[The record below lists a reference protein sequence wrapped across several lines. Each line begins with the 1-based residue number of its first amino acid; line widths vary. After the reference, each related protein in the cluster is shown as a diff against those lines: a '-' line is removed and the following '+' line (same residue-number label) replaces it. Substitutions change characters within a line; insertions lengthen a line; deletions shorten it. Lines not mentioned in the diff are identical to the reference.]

1 MSSIEKR
8 GVAYINDVTIDLL
21 EVLKDLSNGITLGFG
36 KCKRKLQTLGYIDE
50 HYNITKKGITL
61 LKKYDENQVVKIN
74 NVKELNSRE
83 FYNKLHEKLKEKIKE
98 LTGKS
103 NKKMQINGKPT
114 SFSFLCSPKDLY
126 ERMQILLKKYPEI
139 DDPTIVEHV
148 LLEHCQHNSPI
159 IEYYILKTEH
169 GITKS
174 RLYTDY
180 CSTDKDSL
188 SPKKQINLTIYNK

>member
-1 MSSIEKR
+1 MQQIIIFLIKNSYKLLFLLLLGISLTLTIKSHSYHR
-8 GVAYINDVTIDLL
+8 SQYINS
-21 EVLKDLSNGITLGFG
+21 SNAFS
-36 KCKRKLQTLGYIDE
+36 GYT
-50 HYNITKKGITL
+50 YS
-61 LKKYDENQVVKIN
+61 KIN

-98 LTGKS
+98 LTGKP